1 MEIKIAQEG
10 VAQTSFA
17 TKGRLDT
24 STALQLKE
32 FAGRLY
38 DKVARAHQAAQN

>member
-17 TKGRLDT
+17 IKGRLNT
-24 STALQLKE
+24 NTTPQPKE

-38 DKVARAHQAAQN
+38 GKETRAHQTVQN